1 MPNPP
6 SLGTRADAR
15 RWNGAKA
22 SAPRGQ
28 GRSPLPGFGIA
39 LGFTLLYLSLLILV
53 PIAAVFAKSAGLSWE
68 AIWKIASAPRTL
80 AAFKLSLWASGAAA
94 LINAVFGLVVAW
106 VLERYEFPDGGWST
120 PWSICRSRCRPPSP
134 ASLSPPSTP
143 ERLARPPVARAGH
156 RGAYTPIGVVLALT
170 FIGCR
175 SSCARAA
182 GAARLRTALEEAAA
196 SLGATRR
203 RPPAGDPPELL
214 PAVISGCV
222 LAFARALGEYGS
234 VIFIAGNM
242 PLKSEITPLL
252 IMIKLEQFD
261 YAGATTIASM
271 FLLLSFGILFSA
283 NVLAWRRGRRW
294 AAPRWHRWR
303 RTSAPARRSPNTPRR
318 APGDSAWRSSF

>member
-106 VLERYEFPDGGWST
+106 VLERYEFPGRRLVDALVDLPFALPTAVAGIALATVYSPKGWLG
-120 PWSICRSRCRPPSP
+120 RPLH
-134 ASLSPPSTP
+134 ALGI
-143 ERLARPPVARAGH
+143 EA
-156 RGAYTPIGVVLALT
+156 AYTSIGVVLALT
-170 FIGCR
+170 FVGLPFVVR
-175 SSCARAA
+175 TVQPV
-182 GAARLRTALEEAAA
+182 LRGFDTALEEAAA
-196 SLGATRR
+196 SLGATRAQTLR
-203 RPPAGDPPELL
+203 RVILPELL

-283 NVLAWRRGRRW
+283 NVLAWRRGRRL
-294 AAPRWHRWR
+294 AAPEM
-303 RTSAPARRSPNTPRR
+303 A
-318 APGDSAWRSSF
+318 